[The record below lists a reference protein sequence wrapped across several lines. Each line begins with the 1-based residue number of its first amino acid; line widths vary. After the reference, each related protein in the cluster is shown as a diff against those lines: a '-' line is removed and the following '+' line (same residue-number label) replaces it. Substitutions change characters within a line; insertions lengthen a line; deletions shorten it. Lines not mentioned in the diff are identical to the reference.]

1 MKLALIPAR
10 GGSKGIPRKN
20 IRMIGGKPL
29 IAWTI
34 EAALS
39 SKLID
44 RCVVSTEDTEIAE
57 VAKQFGAEVLDR
69 PIELATDVA
78 STDDVM
84 QHALEAFPETSIVVL
99 LQCTS
104 PIRDH
109 DLIDRAIQRFIG
121 TDADSLATGF
131 TCKYKEYGT
140 KSTRRQDYAGFF
152 YDDGNIYINR
162 ADMVRRG
169 DRFGQ
174 KLERMEIDREQS
186 IDIDEPFDFWLA
198 EKILER
204 RKNV

>member
-1 MKLALIPAR
+1 MRLALIPAR

-20 IRMIGGKPL
+20 IRLIAGKPL

-44 RCVVSTEDTEIAE
+44 RCVVSTEDAEIAE
-57 VAKQFGAEVLDR
+57 VAKQFGAEVLTR
-69 PIELATDVA
+69 PAELATDVA

-84 QHALEAFPETSIVVL
+84 QHALAAFPETSIIVL

-104 PIRDH
+104 PIRDR
-109 DLIDRAIQRFIG
+109 DLIDRAVQRFID

-152 YDDGNIYINR
+152 YDDGNIYINKADLVR
-162 ADMVRRG
+162 AG

-174 KLERMEIDREQS
+174 RLERMEIDREQN

-198 EKILER
+198 EKILEKR
-204 RKNV
+204 ANA

>member
-1 MKLALIPAR
+1 MRLALIPAR

-20 IRMIGGKPL
+20 VRLIAGKPL
-29 IAWTI
+29 IAWSI
-34 EAALS
+34 EAALA

-44 RCVVSTEDTEIAE
+44 HCVVSTDDIEIAA
-57 VAKQFGAEVLDR
+57 VARKFGAQVLDR
-69 PIELATDVA
+69 PAELATDVA

-84 QHALEAFPETSIVVL
+84 CHALEAFPEASLIVL
-99 LQCTS
+99 LQCTC

-109 DLIDRAIQRFIG
+109 DLIDSAIQRFID

-152 YDDGNIYINR
+152 YDDGNIYINK
-162 ADMVRRG
+162 ADLVRRG

-174 KLERMEIDREQS
+174 KLERMEIDREQN

-198 EKILER
+198 EKVLEKR
-204 RKNV
+204 VNA